1 MSQVLQPWRKQSLRT
16 QILVFVVLVS
26 VLIVA
31 LMGAALFYSTSA
43 IITGEASD
51 ATAMAIDGGGHQLEM
66 FVDQLKGITG
76 ILVENPQVRRYFG
89 LPEPETGA
97 LSGDRDDIDA
107 LIASLLHANTNIV
120 SIFLVGADG
129 WIITNETDLDMSFT
143 GSIQDQEWYKAALA
157 SDMPILTSARMQD
170 FSMDK
175 EGWVI
180 SLGREIMD
188 DQNQP
193 AGILRIDLKYQAIE
207 SVLRSLDLGA
217 NGYAFILNDDGQVVY
232 HRDPTFFASEEKRQQ
247 LLHVLDMP
255 DPELIKQGR
264 LIHKYHLTNADW
276 LLVGVASLD
285 GVARMQ
291 RDIFVVLWIL
301 GSILFMV
308 TLISISLFAR
318 RVTQPIRRLEQAMA
332 EVEQSLSI
340 LDGKAGQDMPLIST
354 DVAGSA
360 EIESLSHHFQSMMER
375 IRSLMAEIR
384 RQEQVLRRSE
394 LDTLYSQVNPH
405 FLYNTLDTIVWLAE
419 LGSIDRVIATCK
431 AMARYFRLSL
441 RGGSTT
447 TTVRNELDH
456 VRQYLL
462 IQKERYQEKLS
473 FEITADESLMDI
485 SMPRILLQPLVENAI
500 NHGIRRLPGNGL
512 IQITAAAAGDADL
525 LLSVHDNGPGFDR
538 AVPVQR
544 NDPERLGGIGL
555 QNVAERVR
563 LYYGDGYGLT
573 IESEPGVGSTVS
585 LRLKKNPANGWI
597 IKNPAD

>member
-1 MSQVLQPWRKQSLRT
+1 MKPVLTPWRKKSLRS

-31 LMGAALFYSTSA
+31 LMGSALFYSTSA

-76 ILVENPQVRRYFG
+76 LLVENPQVRRYFG
-89 LPEPETGA
+89 QPEPQPETPG
-97 LSGDRDDIDA
+97 GDRRDRDDIDA
-107 LIASLLHANTNIV
+107 LVASLLHANANIV

-129 WIITNETDLDMSFT
+129 RIITNETDLDMSFT
-143 GSIQDQEWYKAALA
+143 GSIQDQEWYQAALA
-157 SDMPILTSARMQD
+157 SDMPILTSARMQE

-188 DQNQP
+188 DRNQP

-217 NGYAFILNDDGQVVY
+217 NGYAFILNDAGQVVY
-232 HRDPTFFASEEKRQQ
+232 HRDPAFFADEVKRQQ

-264 LIHKYHLTNADW
+264 LIHKYHLANTDW

-301 GSILFMV
+301 GSVLFMV

-332 EVEQSLSI
+332 EVEKSLSI
-340 LDGKAGQDMPLIST
+340 IDSQAGQDLPAISV
-354 DVAGSA
+354 DGAGSA
-360 EIESLSHHFQSMMER
+360 EIESLSRHFQSMMER
-375 IRSLMAEIR
+375 IRTLMAEIR

-419 LGSIDRVIATCK
+419 LGSMDRVISTCK

-447 TTVRNELDH
+447 TTVRDELDH

-473 FEITADESLMDI
+473 FEIAADENLLDI
-485 SMPRILLQPLVENAI
+485 NLPRILLQPLVENAI

-512 IQITAAAAGDADL
+512 IRIAATDL
-525 LLSVHDNGPGFDR
+525 GETDFRLSVQDNGPGFDD
-538 AVPVQR
+538 AVSVQR
-544 NDPERLGGIGL
+544 TDPERLGGIGL

-573 IESEPGVGSTVS
+573 IESEPGSGATVS
-585 LRLKKNPANGWI
+585 LRLRKKPAGG
-597 IKNPAD
+597 